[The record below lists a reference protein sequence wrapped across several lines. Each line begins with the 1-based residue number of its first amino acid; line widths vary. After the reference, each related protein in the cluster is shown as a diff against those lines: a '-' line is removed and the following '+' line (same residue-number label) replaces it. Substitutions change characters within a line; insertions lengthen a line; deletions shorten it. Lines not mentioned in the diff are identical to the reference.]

1 MDVGKYMQEMNWIKL
16 SETISDRI
24 HAGKYQVETAT
35 SQVLTHWPYSFL
47 LGFQIIRE
55 KKLMREDRSNVVDI
69 IK

>member
-1 MDVGKYMQEMNWIKL
+1 MNVGEDMEEMDWIEF
-16 SETISDRI
+16 SETISHRI

-47 LGFQIIRE
+47 LGFQIIGE
-55 KKLMREDRSNVVDI
+55 KKLIREDRSNVVDI